1 MDGDNLICFGSFPQS
16 EKAADVA
23 IVGGGECQE
32 GYPTSR
38 CGYYASVFGAYRG
51 LYQGSDGAEYAKI
64 SGGGSGRRGFYK
76 IEPLRWRIVR
86 QDGGV
91 AVLLCENVILK
102 MAFDGDSNDYEAS
115 GVRRW
120 LNDDFYARAFSG
132 EEKNMILP
140 TRIGVETDIGGVD
153 TYDKVFLLS
162 REEAARCLETLP
174 SVKLSTDYAV
184 ATGPTREEE
193 GAQFWWLRTPY
204 RSSRYPTRF
213 AYTVADGE
221 KLVECG
227 VDHVNIGVVPA
238 LTLRWNR
245 E

>member
-1 MDGDNLICFGSFPQS
+1 MDGNDLFYFGSFPQS

-51 LYQGSDGAEYAKI
+51 LYKGSDGAEYAKI
-64 SGGGSGRRGFYK
+64 SGGGSCRRGFYK

-102 MAFDGDSNDYEAS
+102 MAFDGNSNDYETS

-120 LNDDFYARAFSG
+120 LNDDFYVRAFSG

-140 TRIGVETDIGGVD
+140 TRIGVETEIGGVD

-162 REEAARCLETLP
+162 REETSRCPGTL
-174 SVKLSTDYAV
+174 SAKFSTDYAV
-184 ATGPTREEE
+184 ATGAAREEE
-193 GAQFWWLRTPY
+193 GAQFWWLRTPDPWPHDP
-204 RSSRYPTRF
+204 SRF
-213 AYTVADGE
+213 AYTVTGGGT
-221 KLVECG
+221 LVECG
-227 VDHVNIGVVPA
+227 VDRVNVGVVPA